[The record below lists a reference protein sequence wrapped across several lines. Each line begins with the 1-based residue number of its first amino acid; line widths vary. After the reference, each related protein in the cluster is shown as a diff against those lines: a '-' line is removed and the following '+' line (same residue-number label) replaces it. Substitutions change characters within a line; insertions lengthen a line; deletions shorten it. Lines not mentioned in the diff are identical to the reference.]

1 MEWLQAYKIERSM
14 LSSSKFLIFTYVQLS
29 DNKKINYFFSFD
41 SELAS
46 FIRRIASAGD
56 SRSIGRVNISSQFIS
71 RIVLPVISFLTAPKS
86 FDFLFIGQ
94 FNLMVNIAI
103 SIRVVVQSYKQKPRI
118 ATVPNQVE
126 EAIYRWIARNRY
138 PSGHS
143 TLPNAL
149 KLDMVC
155 FDRSKFVER

>member
-1 MEWLQAYKIERSM
+1 MEWLQAYKIDGSILRSGQR
-14 LSSSKFLIFTYVQLS
+14 LLIAYVQRS
-29 DNKKINYFFSFD
+29 DNERRIYFFDFD
-41 SELAS
+41 SKLAS

-56 SRSIGRVNISSQFIS
+56 RRSTGRVNISSQLIS

-118 ATVPNQVE
+118 TTVSNQVE

-149 KLDMVC
+149 KLNMVGL
-155 FDRSKFVER
+155 DGPKFVER